1 VPNVNRS
8 ARFAG
13 REFPQVIPEPDD
25 VLPGA
30 PAPWSI
36 LDERS
41 RRGFTLAHV
50 VERLRSGE
58 RHLDGWP
65 VPGDPQE
72 MEAVMDA
79 TRRPIIN
86 RAAVLLALFEED
98 GETYVVLT
106 RRATTLRSHRGEIAL
121 PGGRTDG
128 DETPIETALREAHE
142 EVGIEPTSVTTIGW
156 LSPIVTFA
164 SGSALWPVIGLLG
177 ERPIMVTDPAEVDRA
192 FSVSLKD
199 LVADGTFL
207 EERWRRTVP
216 RPGADEDGYF
226 PIYFFAV
233 PGDVIWGATARVL
246 TELLCLVTGV
256 KWPDAQR
263 VWA

>member
-1 VPNVNRS
+1 MPNANRPT
-8 ARFAG
+8 RFEG
-13 REFPQVIPEPDD
+13 FEFPQVIPEPDD
-25 VLPGA
+25 VIAGA

-36 LDERS
+36 LDQGS
-41 RRGFTLAHV
+41 RRGFTLARV
-50 VERLRSGE
+50 IDRLRAGE
-58 RHLDGWP
+58 RHLDDWP

-79 TRRPIIN
+79 TSRPIVN

-128 DETPIETALREAHE
+128 DETPVETALREAHE
-142 EVGIEPTSVTTIGW
+142 EVGIEPASVTPIGW

-164 SGSALWPVIGLLG
+164 SGSAMWPVIGLLD
-177 ERPIMVTDPAEVDRA
+177 ERPNLVIDAAEVDRA
-192 FSVSLKD
+192 FTVSLKD
-199 LVADGTFL
+199 LLADGAFL
-207 EERWRRTVP
+207 EERWRRNVR

-246 TELLCLVTGV
+246 TELLCVVTGV

>member
-1 VPNVNRS
+1 MPNANRP
-8 ARFAG
+8 ARFEG

-25 VLPGA
+25 VLAGV
-30 PAPWSI
+30 PAPWSF
-36 LDERS
+36 LDEKFRQ
-41 RRGFTLAHV
+41 GFTLAHV
-50 VERLRSGE
+50 VERLRAGE

-79 TRRPIIN
+79 TSRPIVN
-86 RAAVLLALFEED
+86 RAAVLLAFFEEE

-128 DETPIETALREAHE
+128 DETPVETALREAHE
-142 EVGIEPTSVTTIGW
+142 EVGIDPTSVTPIGW

-164 SGSALWPVIGLLG
+164 SGSALWPVIGVLG
-177 ERPIMVTDPAEVDRA
+177 GRPNLVTDPAEVDRA

-199 LVADGTFL
+199 LVADGAFL

-216 RPGADEDGYF
+216 RPGADADGYF

-256 KWPDAQR
+256 AWPDAER
-263 VWA
+263 VWV